1 MGKRQQK
8 HNGFASN
15 ARNSTKGTT
24 RDTLNRQTPVK
35 RNLSDEL
42 IENLVSSNE
51 LAKTILNAPIEDVL
65 KNGLKIYVLKSD
77 GTEDIENSKRLN
89 DKLDQLDYLEKIT
102 KLMIEVRKYGY
113 AVMYINALHGEEKET
128 KEDLGDKYRIKALNI
143 FDKKEI
149 VKIKTE
155 KSKFSFDY
163 GKIKEL
169 EVKSYVNNG
178 NYNQYTKTNV
188 HPSRVILSRY
198 NDNDEFIGESIFVSL
213 FDRMV
218 LMDSTEWSIGQL
230 IYRASFLIY
239 KTDKNTMSEIE
250 KTGIRYKEEE
260 INASTLAVIGKDD
273 EMQAINSTSGI
284 DPEKYVN
291 AVLTILSIHT
301 NIPKQR
307 LAGNSAGTL
316 AGAEEDAKKY
326 SEYLKRYF
334 NRYILVL
341 IEALCIVNSEYT
353 KLLKI

>member
-1 MGKRQQK
+1 MGKRQPK

-128 KEDLGDKYRIKALNI
+128 KEDLGDKYRIEALNI

-155 KSKFSFDY
+155 KIIFIISHHSEEIR
-163 GKIKEL
+163 KIAD
-169 EVKSYVNNG
+169 EV
-178 NYNQYTKTNV
+178 
-188 HPSRVILSRY
+188 L
-198 NDNDEFIGESIFVSL
+198 
-213 FDRMV
+213 V
-218 LMDSTEWSIGQL
+218 L
-230 IYRASFLIY
+230 
-239 KTDKNTMSEIE
+239 E
-250 KTGIRYKEEE
+250 KTK
-260 INASTLAVIGKDD
+260 
-273 EMQAINSTSGI
+273 
-284 DPEKYVN
+284 
-291 AVLTILSIHT
+291 ILE
-301 NIPKQR
+301 
-307 LAGNSAGTL
+307 LSA
-316 AGAEEDAKKY
+316 
-326 SEYLKRYF
+326 
-334 NRYILVL
+334 
-341 IEALCIVNSEYT
+341 
-353 KLLKI
+353 